1 VKEMKTYHISEAEYE
16 AAKALAKKNQNKRVD
31 KRLQVIIL
39 RYEGKKDQEI
49 GDKLGYHRKR
59 VSQLC
64 SEFARVG
71 LEEYARHKYGG
82 NHRALTKEE
91 EAELLKKFEK
101 KAEKGE
107 IVTTREIKEEL
118 DKKRGRDTGKAYV
131 YRVLARQGWRKV
143 MPRSQHPKAADEA
156 TVEASKKLTNA

>member
-1 VKEMKTYHISEAEYE
+1 MKTYHISEREYE

-39 RYEGKKDQEI
+39 RYEGLKDQEI

-64 SEFARVG
+64 AECARVG
-71 LEEYARHKYGG
+71 LEEYARSKYGG
-82 NHRALTKEE
+82 NHRALSHEE
-91 EAELLKKFEK
+91 EAEVLEKFEK

-107 IVTTREIKEEL
+107 VVTVREIKEEL
-118 DKKRGRDTGKAYV
+118 DEKRGKDTGKGYV
-131 YRVLARQGWRKV
+131 YNVLARHDWRKV
-143 MPRSQHPKAADEA
+143 MPRSKHPKAADEA
-156 TVEASKKLTNA
+156 TVEASKKLTPQ

>member
-1 VKEMKTYHISEAEYE
+1 MKTYHISEAEYE
-16 AAKALAKKNQNKRVD
+16 GVKVLAKKNQNKRVD

-39 RYEGKKDQEI
+39 RHEGLKDQEI
-49 GDKLGYHRKR
+49 GEKLGYHRKR

-64 SEFARVG
+64 AEYARVG

-82 NHRALTKEE
+82 NHRALTHEE
-91 EAELLKKFEK
+91 EAEILEKFEK

-107 IVTTREIKEEL
+107 VVTVREIKDEL
-118 DKKRGRDTGKAYV
+118 DKKRGKDTGKGYV
-131 YRVLARQGWRKV
+131 YDVLARQEWRKV
-143 MPRSQHPKAADEA
+143 MPRSKHPKAADEA

>member
-1 VKEMKTYHISEAEYE
+1 MKIYHISEAEYE
-16 AAKALAKKNQNKRVD
+16 TAKALAKKNQNKRVD

-39 RYEGKKDQEI
+39 RYEGLKDQEI

-64 SEFARVG
+64 AEYARVG

-82 NHRALTKEE
+82 NNRALTYEE
-91 EAELLKKFEK
+91 EAEILEKFEK

-107 IVTTREIKEEL
+107 VVTVREIKEAL
-118 DKKRGRDTGKAYV
+118 DEKRGKDTGKGYV
-131 YRVLARQGWRKV
+131 YNVLARHGWRKV
-143 MPRSQHPKAADEA
+143 MPRSKHPKAADEEA
-156 TVEASKKLTNA
+156 IEASKKLTPR